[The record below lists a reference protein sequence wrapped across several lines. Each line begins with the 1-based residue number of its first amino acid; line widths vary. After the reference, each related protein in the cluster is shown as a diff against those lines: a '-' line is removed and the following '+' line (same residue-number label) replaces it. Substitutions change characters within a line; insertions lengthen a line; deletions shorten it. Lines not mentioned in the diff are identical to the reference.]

1 MDELITL
8 PHRPVLVLEPRKG
21 WVSLDLG
28 AVWAHREL
36 LYFLTWRDIKLRYKQ
51 TALGVLWAVVQPV
64 LPMIIFTV
72 LFGRFAS
79 MPSDGMPYAA
89 FAFAGLLPW
98 TYVANAIGNS
108 SGSIVASAS
117 LVTKV
122 YFPRMIIPGAAVL
135 AALLDFLIGFAVLG
149 VLLAWYRIPLQ
160 TSLLIVP
167 VLIAILTVLAL
178 GLGMLCAALTVRYRD
193 VRHVLPVLIQFW
205 MFATPIIFPISMVPA
220 KWRWVLVLN
229 PLTGIIENFRA
240 AVFGRPLAWGT
251 LGVSVVFACSV
262 VVYGAYSFR
271 RLERTF
277 ADTI

>member
-1 MDELITL
+1 MTF
-8 PHRPVLVLEPRKG
+8 PQRPVLVLEPRRG

-51 TALGVLWAVVQPV
+51 TALGVLWAVIQPLV
-64 LPMIIFTV
+64 PMIIFTV
-72 LFGRFAS
+72 LFGRLAA
-79 MPSDGMPYAA
+79 MPSDGIPYAA

-98 TYVANAIGNS
+98 TYIANAIGNS
-108 SGSIVASAS
+108 ASSVVGSAS

-135 AALLDFLIGFAVLG
+135 AALVDFVIAFGVLG
-149 VLLAWYRIPLQ
+149 ALLAWYRIPMRM
-160 TSLLIVP
+160 SLLIVP
-167 VLIAILTVLAL
+167 VLVAISTVLAL
-178 GLGMLCAALTVRYRD
+178 GLGMLFAGLTVKYRD

-205 MFATPIIFPISMVPA
+205 MFATPIIFPSSIVPDR
-220 KWRWVLVLN
+220 WRWLLVLN
-229 PLTGIIENFRA
+229 PLTGIIENFRSA
-240 AVFGRPLAWGT
+240 LFGRPFTWGA
-251 LGVSVVFACSV
+251 LGVSAVVACSV
-262 VVYGAYSFR
+262 LVYGAYSFR